1 MSKQISNNKRI
12 AKNSI
17 YLYLRMIVSM
27 VIGLYTSRVI
37 LSALGAEDYG
47 INNIVGGFVSMLSLF
62 TCSLGGATGR
72 FITYELGTGSK
83 ARLKDTFS
91 TIITLIIILSGIV
104 LFLGETIG
112 LWFVKEYLVIPE
124 ERWDMAL
131 YCYHCSV
138 LSFIVNLLALPYQ
151 STVTAHE
158 HFNFYA
164 IVDICQSLLKLVIV
178 WLICISPFDRLGTYA
193 TLLLSVGI
201 LVRIIYSIYCS
212 KHFEETIFKLRVNK
226 DIFKDIAK
234 YSAWITIGASSAIFK
249 EQGVNVLI
257 NLFFGV
263 LLNAARGIAMQV
275 YGVINQF
282 SNSIAQAI
290 QPQITKSYAAGQ
302 LQRAINL
309 TFVLAKAKAFMIQV
323 VALPL
328 LVETPYVLNLWLG
341 KIPDQTI
348 LFVQWAIITCYA
360 RSIEDTHGP
369 LYLATGNVRNL
380 QIVGGGMMLLNL
392 PLSYLFLEIGYPA
405 IVTMQIGVIIEI
417 IVMFIAFCFL
427 KKMVN
432 FPILRFYKS
441 VIIPQI
447 LIAFVACSPALLL
460 KTYCMN
466 ESFGRLVIDTIV
478 TIAILTLLTFCI
490 IFNKNEKELVIS
502 TIKNKL
508 HKR

>member
-1 MSKQISNNKRI
+1 MSEQISNNKRI

-17 YLYLRMIVSM
+17 YLYLRMCISM
-27 VIGLYTSRVI
+27 IIGLYTSRVI

-62 TCSLGGATGR
+62 TCSLSGATGR
-72 FITYELGTGSK
+72 FITYELGVGNK
-83 ARLKDTFS
+83 DRLKDTFS
-91 TIITLIIILSGIV
+91 TIMTLIIILSAIV
-104 LFLGETIG
+104 LVLGETIG
-112 LWFVKEYLVIPE
+112 LWFVKEYLIIPE

-131 YCYHCSV
+131 FCYHCSI

-158 HFNFYA
+158 HFNFFA
-164 IVDICQSLLKLVIV
+164 IVDICQSVFKLVIV

-193 TLLLSVGI
+193 TILLFVGI
-201 LVRIIYSIYCS
+201 IVRVVYSFYCS
-212 KHFEETIFKLRVNK
+212 KHFEETKFKLKVNK
-226 DIFKDIAK
+226 EIFKDIAR

-257 NLFFGV
+257 NIFFGV

-275 YGVINQF
+275 HAVVSQF

-302 LQRAINL
+302 LRRSINL
-309 TFVLAKAKAFMIQV
+309 TFVLAKAKGFMIQV

-328 LVETPYVLNLWLG
+328 LIETQYVLNLWLG
-341 KIPDQTI
+341 KTPDQTI
-348 LFVQWAIITCYA
+348 LFVQWAIVTCYA
-360 RSIEDTHGP
+360 RAIEDTHGP

-392 PLSYLFLEIGYPA
+392 PLSFIFLKLGYPA
-405 IVTMQIGVIIEI
+405 IVTMQIGVTIEM

-432 FPILRFYKS
+432 FPLFRFYKR

-447 LIAFVACSPALLL
+447 LIAVVACIPSIIINS
-460 KTYCMN
+460 YFME
-466 ESFGRLVIDTIV
+466 ESFGRLLINTIM
-478 TIAILTLLTFCI
+478 IIILLSALTFVV
-490 IFNKNEKELVIS
+490 IFNNNEKELVIS
-502 TIKNKL
+502 TINNKL
-508 HKR
+508 FKR